1 MRAMERIAH
10 LQFVF
15 HGTAI
20 HITVASHCIL
30 PCNDVELDSRGLQT
44 RQLINQQISS
54 VSSLP
59 FLKLCKRLAATLVS
73 RISRYIGKLY
83 LTGN

>member
-1 MRAMERIAH
+1 MERIAH

-20 HITVASHCIL
+20 RTTIASHCIL
-30 PCNDVELDSRGLQT
+30 CNDGELDSRGLQT

-59 FLKLCKRLAATLVS
+59 FSNFANV
-73 RISRYIGKLY
+73 
-83 LTGN
+83 